1 MAKSSGS
8 GLFGGDQS
16 IESRLDPLLKYHV
29 DMILSYAERNPIEEL
44 HARYVGDPVF
54 ELFGFTDMS
63 FTRKRWEA
71 GFANSCA
78 TNLGRF
84 TDKATKVI
92 FGVASGLDAAK
103 LLKTVEISANDAV
116 ETEEV
121 DGVLLLDE
129 VDVKMRARLQTV
141 TDRLKTQHSADANAR
156 GLGFEF
162 RGRYGKNDDTLLQKD
177 EHMAAAIR
185 GLGAIPVLGM
195 FSTAN
200 AATAMAR
207 LRRSWVIVA
216 GHETT
221 DLLAELTGFDLIAY
235 LKSRAEMLAPIKGVL
250 LEAKKD

>member
-1 MAKSSGS
+1 MRGS
-8 GLFGGDQS
+8 GIGS
-16 IESRLDPLLKYHV
+16 
-29 DMILSYAERNPIEEL
+29 
-44 HARYVGDPVF
+44 RYVGDPIF
-54 ELFGFTDMS
+54 ELFGFTDMG

-92 FGVASGLDAAK
+92 FAEASGLDAAT
-103 LLKTVEISANDAV
+103 LLKSVQIQSNAAI
-116 ETEEV
+116 ETEEI

-129 VDVKMRARLQTV
+129 VAPKMRPKLEAV
-141 TDRLKTQHSADANAR
+141 TTRLKAQHAADANAR

-185 GLGAIPVLGM
+185 GLGAIPILGM

-200 AATAMAR
+200 AGTAMGR

-221 DLLAELTGFDLIAY
+221 DLLKELTDFDLIEY
-235 LKSRAEMLAPIKGVL
+235 LKSRSAMLSPIRKLLVAVAES
-250 LEAKKD
+250 